1 VSDTQ
6 TRTPATEPVPSLRG
20 HVAHPEPRDYVR
32 IFFVLLLIT
41 LVEVSTYY
49 VKPPRSV
56 LIPVLLTFTIVKF
69 TLVVLWFM
77 HLKFD
82 SRLYARL
89 FLMGIAFALT
99 LYLIVLLIFGVFS

>member
-1 VSDTQ
+1 MSDTE
-6 TRTPATEPVPSLRG
+6 TRTPSTEPVPSLRS
-20 HVAHPEPRDYVR
+20 HIAHPEPRDYIR
-32 IFFVLLLIT
+32 IFIVLFLIT
-41 LVEVSTYY
+41 VIEVSTYY
-49 VKPPRSV
+49 VNPPRSV
-56 LIPVLLTFTIVKF
+56 LIPVLLTFTVVKF